1 MKEQYQSIQ
10 DLLFDLYQKDVKVI
24 EERRII
30 GGAINDAFLLRL
42 DNEEEVFLKTNAIH
56 LFDMFVKEKTGVQ
69 AIHDTHT
76 IQTPEIYG
84 IGIDEERNCSFIMM
98 EYLSAPRNKDYYRV
112 FGQELAKMHLA
123 KTTGYTKDKTYGFI
137 EDNYCGSTPQK
148 NECYDSWIEFYR
160 ECRMRPQFEM
170 AKEYFTEEDYDYCER
185 FLQNLDK
192 YLIEPKYP
200 SILHGDL
207 WEGNSIVGKD
217 GKAWLI
223 DPACYVGHSETDLAM
238 MELYGGFSPE
248 LFKAYYEIIPQEA
261 GYEVRRD
268 IYQLYHVI
276 NHLNLFGERYLAQT
290 RHLIYKYAK

>member
-1 MKEQYQSIQ
+1 MKELYQSIQ
-10 DLLFDLYQKDVKVI
+10 ELLFDLFQKEVKVM
-24 EERRII
+24 EEKRIM

-42 DNEEEVFLKTNAIH
+42 DNGKEVFLKTNVKDM
-56 LFDMFVKEKTGVQ
+56 FDMFIKERTGIQ
-69 AIHDTHT
+69 AIYDTHT

-84 IGIDEERNCSFIMM
+84 IGVDDERNCSFIMM
-98 EYLSAPRNKDYYRV
+98 EYLCASRNQDYYRV

-123 KTTGYTKDKTYGFI
+123 DTKAYTGLKTYGFV
-137 EDNYCGSTPQK
+137 EDNYIGSTPQR
-148 NECYDSWIEFYR
+148 NECYDSWIDFYR

-170 AKEYFTEEDYDYCER
+170 AKGYFQEEDLEACEG
-185 FLQNLDK
+185 LLKNLDK

-200 SILHGDL
+200 SLLHGDL
-207 WEGNSIVGKD
+207 WEGNSTVGRD

-223 DPACYVGHSETDLAM
+223 DPACYVGHYETDLAM

-248 LFKAYYEIIPQEA
+248 LFKAYYEIIPQET

-276 NHLNLFGERYLAQT
+276 NHLNLFGDRYLAQT